1 MWGTQWASRKRIGRR
16 RALSTGKRAWTK
28 SKPAPPTTTRCC
40 RQILPSSR
48 AAPAQTLSSL
58 SLTSAPAVH
67 FPTFSAVCI
76 CLTLLHPRESPDK
89 AHPSS
94 PKIEVI
100 RRHRIYCNIRQAS
113 IRLPFARVK
122 KTQQIFPYLWNVAHS
137 VRAKNPIQKAV
148 LRRGQAPWSDK
159 TNTHTHT
166 HTHTKSAGKHFAK
179 YTNHAVQSGFCPNL
193 PNEIAEEPEDGVCAC
208 KHPTV
213 QELM

>member
-1 MWGTQWASRKRIGRR
+1 MGVPKANRKKTGFEHWQEGRDQEQTSATDDHAVLQADTAKLARCAARCAS
-16 RALSTGKRAWTK
+16 
-28 SKPAPPTTTRCC
+28 
-40 RQILPSSR
+40 PSC
-48 AAPAQTLSSL
+48 LSSL
-58 SLTSAPAVH
+58 SLTSSPAVH
-67 FPTFSAVCI
+67 FYTFSAVCI
-76 CLTLLHPRESPDK
+76 CLALLHLRESPDK

-100 RRHRIYCNIRQAS
+100 RRHRIYCNNRQAS